1 MLIFHVF
8 SSLLD
13 RKDASNHKRTTKT
26 PSPRNIRYS
35 SVSPPP
41 YSPTGSAESHSNK
54 TNSYIFP
61 NNLSRMKSQINSKN
75 VPTITNCKSAIE
87 RYTPYS
93 TRKDQKVVMSQE
105 FYSPTVDDHFRKSL
119 GDKYDLLTANICSER
134 PSSVDEHFMKAL
146 GTRWLIL
153 EQRKVAMGDKSPS

>member
-1 MLIFHVF
+1 
-8 SSLLD
+8 
-13 RKDASNHKRTTKT
+13 
-26 PSPRNIRYS
+26 
-35 SVSPPP
+35 
-41 YSPTGSAESHSNK
+41 
-54 TNSYIFP
+54 
-61 NNLSRMKSQINSKN
+61 MKSQINPKN